1 MQAEHPRGN
10 GFIISPMKAPS
21 ALSKPRRS
29 FHLPSIDTY
38 FIDNIRQS
46 LSRIFSLWGKGF
58 ALSSRVFLSKCLY
71 GAVAICCVLV
81 FSQYFTIGT
90 AIYHGGKRIATV
102 PDDKSF
108 SAAISAAQA
117 YAEECGV
124 SGLDISFDTAV
135 TLSLQSNIIEGDYL
149 KNSILLCTPH
159 FRNACTLYC
168 GDTAVFTAESTD
180 TAKKVSQEFL
190 DKYSMNGEA
199 AFSSDITFKECVVP
213 AEHILTPEECS
224 EILVNNELISV
235 VSVVNTT
242 LNKEIPYEIQMQQDG
257 NMYIGESVTIT
268 EGKSGCTAVSY
279 EKTYKNGEEA
289 SSRVVNE
296 SIVSQPVA
304 AVIRVGTKPKEVLKT
319 GVLYPLDGTL
329 SSPFGERWGRKHE
342 GIDIAV
348 NEGTPV
354 LAAECGTVCY
364 VSENAGGY
372 GKLVKIDHG
381 YGVVT
386 AYAHLSEIQVQ
397 VGQSVNSQS
406 QIALSGN
413 TGRSTGPHLHFEIL
427 NNDVPINPLDY
438 LRKR

>member
-29 FHLPSIDTY
+29 FHFPSIDTS

-46 LSRIFSLWGKGF
+46 VSRFFSLWCKGF
-58 ALSSRVFLSKCLY
+58 AVSTKVFLSKCLY
-71 GAVAICCVLV
+71 AGVAMCCVMV
-81 FSQYFTIGT
+81 FSQHFTIGT
-90 AIYHGGKRIATV
+90 AIYHGGKQIATV
-102 PDDKSF
+102 PDGKSF

-117 YAEECGV
+117 YAEECGI
-124 SGLDISFDTAV
+124 SGLDISFNTAV
-135 TLSLQSNIIEGDYL
+135 TLSLQSNIIEGEPL
-149 KNSILLCTPH
+149 KNSILLCTPY
-159 FRNACTLYC
+159 FENACTLYS
-168 GDTAVFTAESTD
+168 GNTAIFTAENTD

-190 DKYSMNGEA
+190 DRYSMNGKA
-199 AFSSDITFKECVVP
+199 DFSSEITFKECVVP
-213 AEHILTPEECS
+213 KEQIMTTEECI
-224 EILVNNELISV
+224 ERLENNNLISV
-235 VSVVNTT
+235 VSVVSST
-242 LNKEIPYEIQMQQDG
+242 LNKEIPYEIQSQQDE
-257 NMYIGESVTIT
+257 NMYIGESIIVT
-268 EGKSGCTAVSY
+268 EGKVGSRSVSY

-289 SSRVVNE
+289 ASRIVNE
-296 SIVSQPVA
+296 SVVTQPVA
-304 AVIRVGTKPKEVLKT
+304 AVVRVGTKHKEVLKT
-319 GVLYPLDGTL
+319 GVLYPLDGVL
-329 SSPFGERWGRKHE
+329 SSPFGERWGRVHE

-348 NEGTPV
+348 SEGTPV

-381 YGVVT
+381 YGVIT

-397 VGQSVNSQS
+397 VGQSVNAQS

-427 NNDVPINPLDY
+427 NNDVPLNPLDY